1 MADNKTN
8 LTIKRGK
15 TFSLVLRWGVPPF
28 VYKAITAIA
37 QAAPARITAT
47 GHGLTTGWPCAIV
60 SAKGMRSIN
69 AKNSPPKDS
78 DFYPVTVIDA
88 NTVDFN
94 DINSSD
100 MSAYTSGG
108 YLQFK
113 TPVSLSGVTVNAA
126 ISATPGATPL
136 ATSSGII
143 GVTIDNTAK
152 TITLRIEASNTT
164 PLSWEYGVF
173 EVEATDSAGTVF
185 QLLKKKIEVEQEYA
199 V

>member
-28 VYKAITAIA
+28 VYKAITAIT

-143 GVTIDNTAK
+143 GVTINNTAK

-164 PLSWEYGVF
+164 SLSWKYGVL

-185 QLLKKKIEVEQEYA
+185 QLLKAKIEVEQEYA